1 MKDAEIIELLNKR
14 DENALNAID
23 VQFGSRL
30 KSIIRDIVK
39 DEEDALECLNDVYLK
54 VWNSIPPTKPDNL
67 EAYLKVISRNVAL
80 DRYKSRSRKS
90 DFPKQAL
97 LSIDDDNYPEQAGP
111 ELTEETV
118 EKTLKKERIHNML
131 ITYARALP
139 PSDQRLFVARYFYDM
154 KIKTIANHTGLP
166 VGTVKSALHRIKTGI
181 TAYLKKEG
189 IEND

>member
-14 DENALNAID
+14 DENALKAID

-80 DRYKSRSRKS
+80 DRYK
-90 DFPKQAL
+90 
-97 LSIDDDNYPEQAGP
+97 
-111 ELTEETV
+111 
-118 EKTLKKERIHNML
+118 
-131 ITYARALP
+131 
-139 PSDQRLFVARYFYDM
+139 
-154 KIKTIANHTGLP
+154 
-166 VGTVKSALHRIKTGI
+166 
-181 TAYLKKEG
+181 
-189 IEND
+189 

>member
-1 MKDAEIIELLNKR
+1 MNKEDFEKELLKLGI
-14 DENALNAID
+14 AL
-23 VQFGSRL
+23 
-30 KSIIRDIVK
+30 
-39 DEEDALECLNDVYLK
+39 DEEKIRKLDRFYHLLIEWNEKINLTTITDVNDVYLK